1 MGEEHRYDLYN
12 WWLKKSGEILG
23 GHRYFYMMCLSIY
36 ACKCD
41 VPKRKLRA
49 DLEDVYKELQTVE
62 HENALE
68 PADVKAALEAY
79 DRKFI

>member
-1 MGEEHRYDLYN
+1 MVE
-12 WWLKKSGEILG
+12 KSGEILG
-23 GHRYFYMMCLSIY
+23 GHRYFYMMCLAIY

-41 VPKRKLRA
+41 VTKRKLRA

-79 DRKFI
+79 DRNLYNFKIEDVEN